1 MCLCTLKSLFG
12 NLSPFNQVAPLG
24 SGCQQLELFES
35 REAVSN
41 RFSDFIVYV
50 DESGDHGLKTV
61 DQNYPVFALAF
72 CVFHKK
78 HYCQKVVPALQEF
91 KFRQF
96 GHDLVVLH
104 ELEIRKESGPF
115 KFSNREAKLRFIE
128 DLSRLITINNFV
140 LISCVIRKDRLLNQS
155 AATDNPY
162 HLALSFCLESLAEFL
177 MEKNQFHLQT
187 HLIVECRGKKED
199 TQLELEFRR
208 ICDGFNR
215 LELKMPFE
223 IVFADKRVNS
233 AGLQLADLV
242 ARPIGLG
249 VLKPDQKNRA
259 FELLKSKFFCSGG
272 RNKVGVGFEGWGL
285 KIYPA
290 PESEKPR

>member
-1 MCLCTLKSLFG
+1 VCLCTLKSLFG
-12 NLSPFNQVAPLG
+12 NLSSFNQVAPLG

-162 HLALSFCLESLAEFL
+162 HLALSFCLESLAEWP
-177 MEKNQFHLQT
+177 
-187 HLIVECRGKKED
+187 IWSPD
-199 TQLELEFRR
+199 
-208 ICDGFNR
+208 R
-215 LELKMPFE
+215 L
-223 IVFADKRVNS
+223 VWA
-233 AGLQLADLV
+233 
-242 ARPIGLG
+242 
-249 VLKPDQKNRA
+249 
-259 FELLKSKFFCSGG
+259 
-272 RNKVGVGFEGWGL
+272 
-285 KIYPA
+285 Y
-290 PESEKPR
+290 

>member
-1 MCLCTLKSLFG
+1 MVL
-12 NLSPFNQVAPLG
+12 NRE
-24 SGCQQLELFES
+24 QLELFES
-35 REAVSN
+35 GASVPSK
-41 RFSDFIVYV
+41 FSDFIVYV

-61 DQNYPVFALAF
+61 DPNYPVFALAF

-115 KFSNREAKLRFIE
+115 KFGNREEKLRFID
-128 DLSRLITINNFV
+128 DLTQLISLNNFV
-140 LISCVIRKDRLLNQS
+140 LISCVIRKDLLIHRSEN
-155 AATDNPY
+155 ADNPY
-162 HLALSFCLESLAEFL
+162 HLALSFCLETLGEFL

-187 HLIVECRGKKED
+187 HLVVECRGKKED
-199 TQLELEFRR
+199 SQLELEFRR

-215 LELKMPFE
+215 LNLKLPFE

-242 ARPIGLG
+242 ARPIGLS
-249 VLKPDQKNRA
+249 VLKPAQKNRA

-285 KIYPA
+285 KVYPV